1 MMLRLAYALI
11 LPAESTLMQIAK
23 PPIDPTKLH
32 NARNHVRNVIA
43 KELDA
48 EIRERYAE
56 LTPKDDD
63 EYVGGLR

>member
-1 MMLRLAYALI
+1 
-11 LPAESTLMQIAK
+11 MQIAT

-56 LTPKDDD
+56 VTPKDD
-63 EYVGGLR
+63 EPYVRSSATPEALVREMS